1 MSRRPVGTKTTTTTA
16 SKGNRIIEVLAVVL
30 LGIATI
36 GTAWCGYQAS
46 RWNGREGDLT
56 RDSAIV
62 QTEAARLFGLATQTV
77 SYDSNIFAQYAQ
89 AASAG
94 DQGLMALYRQS
105 LVRPAML
112 PLLDQWEQQVRAGEA
127 PTNLLQDKRY
137 LAAQTEPYEAEVAK
151 AGAIVVASGEAG
163 DHADAYVLTTL
174 LLAAALFF
182 SGLTT
187 SFRVRLARVMLLGA
201 ASLTIAYAASRL
213 IDLPIA

>member
-1 MSRRPVGTKTTTTTA
+1 MSRRPIGATRTTT
-16 SKGNRIIEVLAVVL
+16 SKGDRIIEILAVVL

-56 RDSAIV
+56 RDAAIV

-77 SYDSNIFAQYAQ
+77 SYDSNILAQYAQ

-94 DQGLMALYRQS
+94 DQRLMDFYRQS

-112 PLLDQWEQQVRAGEA
+112 PLLDQWEEQVRAGET
-127 PTNLLQDKRY
+127 PTNLLLDKGY
-137 LAAQTEPYEAEVAK
+137 LATQLTPYEDEVAK
-151 AGAIVVASGEAG
+151 AGSIVVDSGEAG

-201 ASLTIAYAASRL
+201 ASLTIAYTAGRL
-213 IDLPIA
+213 IDLPVA